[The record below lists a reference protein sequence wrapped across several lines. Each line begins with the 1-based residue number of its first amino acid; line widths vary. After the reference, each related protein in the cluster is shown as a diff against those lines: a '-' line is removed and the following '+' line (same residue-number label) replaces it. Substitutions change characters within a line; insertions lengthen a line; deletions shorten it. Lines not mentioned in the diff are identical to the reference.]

1 MSLTSPT
8 MSNESR
14 TDALDLT
21 SPRFKANPYPQ
32 YARLRADSPV
42 RRTRLPDGRVA
53 WLVARYADVAIA
65 LKDSRLAKDS
75 RRIEGH
81 HRGVPFERLLEPLLK
96 SLAVNMLDLD
106 GADHDRLRRLVH
118 KAFTPRLVD
127 QLRDRIQRLA
137 DGLLDSAGRSRR
149 FDLVSGYALP
159 IPATVIADLL
169 GVPATDRDRFH
180 RWSSRMV
187 SITSGR
193 DFLLALPTALLFMRY
208 LRRLFAVRRAEPR
221 EDLITALLQAHEAG
235 DHLSSDELL
244 SMMFLLLIA
253 GHETT
258 VNLIASGTMALLERP
273 DELARLR
280 REPDLLASGTAV
292 EELLRFTSPV
302 QIATERYAVEDVQ
315 LSGTTIPR
323 GSIVLALIA
332 SANHDEAQFVD
343 PERLDLRRTPN
354 PHLAFGQGAHYCL
367 GAPLA
372 RLEAQIAFETLLRRL
387 PELQLAISPA
397 QVRWRRGLFLRGPTA
412 LPVRVGTS
420 TQVAA

>member
-1 MSLTSPT
+1 MPHD
-8 MSNESR
+8 SR
-14 TDALDLT
+14 TDTLDLT
-21 SPRFKANPYPQ
+21 SWRFKADPYPQ
-32 YARLRADSPV
+32 FARLRADSPV

-53 WLVARYADVAIA
+53 WLVARYADVAVA
-65 LKDSRLAKDS
+65 LKDPRFAKD
-75 RRIEGH
+75 RRRVEGQ
-81 HRGVPFERLLEPLLK
+81 RRAAWFERLLEPLVKPL
-96 SLAVNMLDLD
+96 SVNMLDLD
-106 GADHDRLRRLVH
+106 GADHTRLRNLVH

-137 DGLLDSAGRSRR
+137 DGLLDSAARGGQ
-149 FDLVSGYALP
+149 FNLVSDYALP
-159 IPATVIADLL
+159 IPATVIANLL

-187 SITSGR
+187 SVTSGR
-193 DFLLALPTALLFMRY
+193 DFVLALPSALLFMRY

-221 EDLITALLQAHEAG
+221 EDLITALIQAHEAG

-302 QIATERYAVEDVQ
+302 QIATERYAVEDAQ

-323 GSIVLALIA
+323 GSMVLALIA

-372 RLEAQIAFETLLRRL
+372 RLEAQIAFETMLRRL
-387 PELQLAISPA
+387 PELRLGVSPA
-397 QVRWRRGLFLRGPTA
+397 QVRWRRGLFLRGPTV
-412 LPVRVGTS
+412 LPLRVGTS
-420 TQVAA
+420 QQVAV

>member
-1 MSLTSPT
+1 MSP
-8 MSNESR
+8 ESR
-14 TDALDLT
+14 TDTLDLT

-32 YARLRADSPV
+32 YARLRAESPS

-53 WLVARYADVAIA
+53 WLVARYEDVALA
-65 LKDSRLAKDS
+65 LKDPRFAKD
-75 RRIEGH
+75 RRRVEGH
-81 HRGVPFERLLEPLLK
+81 RRAAWFERLLEPLVK
-96 SLAVNMLDLD
+96 SLSVNMLDLD
-106 GADHDRLRRLVH
+106 GADHTRLRNLVH

-137 DGLLDSAGRSRR
+137 DGLLDSAARGGQ
-149 FDLVSGYALP
+149 FNLVSDDALP

-180 RWSSRMV
+180 RWSSRLV
-187 SITSGR
+187 SVTSGP
-193 DFLLALPTALLFMRY
+193 DFVLALPAALLFMRY

-221 EDLITALLQAHEAG
+221 EDLISALLQAHEAG
-235 DHLSSDELL
+235 DHLSSDELM
-244 SMMFLLLIA
+244 SMMFLLLVA

-258 VNLIASGTMALLERP
+258 VNLIASGTLALLERP

-280 REPDLLASGTAV
+280 REPDLLASGAAV

-323 GSIVLALIA
+323 GSMVLALLA
-332 SANHDEAQFVD
+332 SANHDDAQFAE
-343 PERLDLRRTPN
+343 PERLDLRRAPN

-372 RLEAQIAFETLLRRL
+372 RLEAQIAFSTLLRRL
-387 PELQLAISPA
+387 PEFRLSISPTE
-397 QVRWRRGLFLRGPTA
+397 VRWRRGLFLRGPRA
-412 LPVRVGTS
+412 LPVRVGS
-420 TQVAA
+420 PERVAV